1 MSETIGE
8 RIAKYRKAKG
18 MTQEDLANQL
28 GVSSQ
33 AVSKWEND
41 ISCPDIS
48 LLPQL
53 CRVLGV
59 TTDEL
64 LTGKTNEVRM
74 LPAEQRKS
82 LDELTLRVKVDGAEG
97 DKVRVNLPMSLVKV
111 CLDVGVEILPGMTG
125 VEGMEAIRSLDLKK
139 IMDLAERGMI
149 GRIVEVESAE
159 GDIVEVVV
167 E

>member
-1 MSETIGE
+1 MNETTGN
-8 RIAKYRKAKG
+8 RIQKFRKEKG
-18 MTQEDLANQL
+18 LTQEELAAQL

-41 ISCPDIS
+41 ASCPDIS

-53 CRVLGV
+53 CRILGI

-64 LTGKTNEVRM
+64 LTGRNDEVRL
-74 LPAEQRKS
+74 LPVDQRKS
-82 LDELTLRVKVDGAEG
+82 LDELTLRVKVDSAQG
-97 DKVRVNLPMSLVKV
+97 DKVRVNLPMSLVKI
-111 CLDVGVEILPGMTG
+111 CLELGVDIAPNFA
-125 VEGMEAIRSLDLKK
+125 EGMDSLRNIDLSK
-139 IMDLAERGMI
+139 IMELVERGAI
-149 GRIVEVESAE
+149 GKLVEVESAE